1 MNTKK
6 IKNLI
11 EILKESDL
19 QSLAYKDQDF
29 EIELSMPTSQAPV
42 VMASQPNQITIEP
55 EVSVVDDAKA
65 FKSLLVGVFYS
76 KPSPDSQPYVSVGQS
91 VNEGDVICIIEA
103 MKVMNEII
111 APKSGVIA
119 EILVNDGEAVAFDQT
134 LFTIK

>member
-19 QSLAYKDQDF
+19 HSLAYKDEEF
-29 EIELSMPTSQAPV
+29 EIELVMPG
-42 VMASQPNQITIEP
+42 NQILAANNLTHVVASKEEDNSPLALDNTIN
-55 EVSVVDDAKA
+55 SV
-65 FKSLLVGVFYS
+65 LVGVFYS
-76 KPSPDSQPYVSVGQS
+76 KPSPDAAPFVSVGQS

-103 MKVMNEII
+103 MKVMNEIV
-111 APKSGVIA
+111 ALKSGVIEA
-119 EILVNDGEAVAFDQT
+119 IHVQDGEAVDYDQV